1 MDANEKNIN
10 TTKVDLKKRI
20 VTAAMKAFTRDGIKA
35 VTMDDIASNLGI
47 SKRTLYE
54 TFKDK
59 EALLIECVIR
69 HEEEKEAFAAKV
81 ITESENVL
89 EVILKFYK
97 LSIDIYQKVNR
108 RFFEDMNKYPRVNEI
123 IRHNHEKNKRDEIA
137 FFMNGVKQGIFRD
150 DVNFEIVN
158 TLVRAQIDFLLSAD
172 IVKDY
177 PFIDVYESIALT
189 YLRGISTSKGQKILD
204 EFITNYRKQKR

>member
-1 MDANEKNIN
+1 MNICGKNIN
-10 TTKVDLKKRI
+10 AAKTDLKERI
-20 VTAAMKAFTRDGIKA
+20 VITAMKAFTRDGIKA
-35 VTMDDIASNLGI
+35 VTMDDIASDLGI

-69 HEEEKEAFAAKV
+69 HEEEKEIFAAKV
-81 ITESENVL
+81 IAESENVL

-97 LSIDIYQKVNR
+97 VSIDIYQKVNR
-108 RFFEDMNKYPRVNEI
+108 RFFEDMKKYPRVNDI
-123 IRHNHEKNKRDEIA
+123 IKQNREKNKRSEIA
-137 FFMNGVKQGIFRD
+137 FFMSGVEQGIFRN

-158 TLVRAQIDFLLSAD
+158 ILVRAQIDFLLSAE
-172 IVKDY
+172 IIKDF

-189 YLRGISTSKGQKILD
+189 FLRGISTNKGQKILD
-204 EFITNYRKQKR
+204 EFIINYRKQKR